1 MERIIDVKDLSFGY
15 NERLIFS
22 GVNFSIDRGDFAGII
37 GPNGSGKSTL
47 IKLILGLLR
56 PSGGSISLFGVSAQ
70 RFREWPKIGY
80 VAQKNQLHTG
90 FPASVYEVVS
100 ANLYSETGPLHMLS
114 KRQKERVD
122 DVLKTVGLLERKNT
136 PISSLSGGQQQRVH
150 LARVLVN
157 DPEILLMDEPSSGM
171 DTAAENSMYE
181 LLHKLNEQRNISI
194 VMVTHDITAVTAHA
208 SRLLCM
214 GGNTLCEHDMSE
226 ALDSEFL
233 SRLYGHN
240 VHVHVHNHSHER
252 PHDKRREKSHV

>member
-1 MERIIDVKDLSFGY
+1 MDRIVDVKNLSFGY
-15 NERLIFS
+15 DDRLVF
-22 GVNFSIDRGDFAGII
+22 GDVNLEIGRGDFAGII

-47 IKLILGLLR
+47 LKLILGLLR
-56 PSGGSISLFGVSAQ
+56 PSGGSITLFGVSAQ

-90 FPASVYEVVS
+90 FPASVFEVVS
-100 ANLYSETGPLHMLS
+100 ANLYSETGFLHILS
-114 KRQKERVD
+114 KRQKEKTEE
-122 DVLKTVGLLERKNT
+122 VLKTVGLFERKNT
-136 PISSLSGGQQQRVH
+136 PVSNLSGGQQQRVH

-181 LLHKLNEQRNISI
+181 LLHKLNEQKNISI

-208 SRLLCM
+208 SRLFCM
-214 GGNTLCEHDMSE
+214 GDNTLCEHDMSE

-233 SRLYGHN
+233 SRLYGHS
-240 VHVHVHNHSHER
+240 VHVHVHSRGNGQ
-252 PHDKRREKSHV
+252 PKAPQKEKDHV